1 MPAFRPLLF
10 ILGLALAGVAAPR
23 FEWVYRSPLPTGDE
37 LFGVCW
43 GGGQFVAV
51 GWGGAIIS
59 STDGR
64 DWVARA
70 SGTRATLRDV
80 AWIGNGYLAVGD
92 SGTLL
97 TSADAAA
104 WTRVGTGPRA
114 DFRSLAAHGGD
125 IVLSGLAEDPADSNA
140 SKLTTFATRDLSE
153 WKRNTFG
160 PGLSGYGKIDTANG
174 RFFLSG
180 FAGGIYSSADGKEWK
195 AANVLSGVEI
205 EAIFW
210 TGTRYVG
217 VGWGV
222 GAESSDGQDWT
233 LSEDAPK
240 SVVDVVWNGTF
251 AAAVSHSRPWIST
264 SADGLLWGSQGDENP
279 IPWLNALATNGK
291 RTVAVGEKGALY
303 VTSDGS
309 VWDPAKRGISGASMQ
324 ASASG
329 AGVIAVAGDSGAL
342 VTTKDGVVWS
352 RPALPPMSDYLSH
365 GFFRMAGTDTR
376 LALLGD
382 YGDSAWY
389 LASADG
395 VHWNERRTK
404 EGPRPLD
411 ICRLGDRFLG
421 WIPSSQAFAVS
432 VDGLGWDLLPGRF
445 GVPGSSMNMLWDG
458 KRTLAWYGDSV
469 AWTTD
474 GSAWTRAATR
484 GFRYASHMVW
494 NGSIY
499 ASCARTDTLAL
510 SADGIDWEVSVLPW
524 KGATANDLAWTGS
537 GFAVAGYVPAP
548 SPAFAPEG
556 GVMYSPDGKTWEA
569 YDRIIASPLTG
580 IFWTGTRLVAIGYHG
595 EILAGSTLG
604 TGILPQPIGAAT
616 RARRSGLRSIGGR
629 MAAPYTGEWFGLD
642 GRALTAKRNP

>member
-1 MPAFRPLLF
+1 
-10 ILGLALAGVAAPR
+10 
-23 FEWVYRSPLPTGDE
+23 
-37 LFGVCW
+37 
-43 GGGQFVAV
+43 
-51 GWGGAIIS
+51 
-59 STDGR
+59 
-64 DWVARA
+64 
-70 SGTRATLRDV
+70 
-80 AWIGNGYLAVGD
+80 
-92 SGTLL
+92 
-97 TSADAAA
+97 
-104 WTRVGTGPRA
+104 
-114 DFRSLAAHGGD
+114 
-125 IVLSGLAEDPADSNA
+125 
-140 SKLTTFATRDLSE
+140 
-153 WKRNTFG
+153 
-160 PGLSGYGKIDTANG
+160 
-174 RFFLSG
+174 
-180 FAGGIYSSADGKEWK
+180 
-195 AANVLSGVEI
+195 
-205 EAIFW
+205 
-210 TGTRYVG
+210 
-217 VGWGV
+217 
-222 GAESSDGQDWT
+222 
-233 LSEDAPK
+233 
-240 SVVDVVWNGTF
+240 
-251 AAAVSHSRPWIST
+251 
-264 SADGLLWGSQGDENP
+264 
-279 IPWLNALATNGK
+279 
-291 RTVAVGEKGALY
+291 
-303 VTSDGS
+303 
-309 VWDPAKRGISGASMQ
+309 
-324 ASASG
+324 
-329 AGVIAVAGDSGAL
+329 
-342 VTTKDGVVWS
+342 
-352 RPALPPMSDYLSH
+352 
-365 GFFRMAGTDTR
+365 MAGTDTR

-569 YDRIIASPLTG
+569 YDRDRLPWGNPGGIDPRDRDPSPTHRRGHPREALRIAQHRRTHGGALYGGLVRAGRPRPHRQTESLIG
-580 IFWTGTRLVAIGYHG
+580 KRLVTRFLPWRVPMPPIPRP
-595 EILAGSTLG
+595 ESDLG
-604 TGILPQPIGAAT
+604 T
-616 RARRSGLRSIGGR
+616 
-629 MAAPYTGEWFGLD
+629 TG
-642 GRALTAKRNP
+642 